1 MNLKDTPLIY
11 MYVNEFLI
19 NTAGLF
25 QLILSGKKILCT
37 VAVVC
42 SKKKVTEESHLSW
55 ANSSLTY

>member
-42 SKKKVTEESHLSW
+42 SKKKLLRNHIFLGPTLH
-55 ANSSLTY
+55 

>member
-25 QLILSGKKILCT
+25 QLILSGKKNTLYCG
-37 VAVVC
+37 C
-42 SKKKVTEESHLSW
+42 GLQ
-55 ANSSLTY
+55 